1 MSETMAEPRE
11 ITVLFAGDSGDG
23 IQLTGNQFTTTNALF
38 GNDVST
44 FPNFPAEIRAP
55 QGTLAGVSGFQVHFG
70 SIEIFTPGD
79 LCDTLVVMN
88 AAALKANLAKL
99 KPGGTIIANSDGFDP
114 KNLRLAK
121 YADGVQPLE
130 DGTLDGYRL
139 FTIDVTKLTRE
150 CLKESGLGTRDIDR
164 TRNMF
169 VLGLILWLHHR
180 SLEASLQFIKEK
192 FVKKPE
198 LAEANIKVL
207 NAGYSYGDTI
217 EASAPRVNVAKAKMA
232 AGEYRSIMGNQA
244 TALGLIAAGQRS
256 GLPIF
261 YGSYP
266 ITPASDILHDL
277 SKHKNFGVVTYQAE
291 DEIAAIGAAIGASFG
306 GHLGVTASSGPGIA
320 LKTEAIGLALM
331 LELPLVI
338 VNVQRGGPRTG
349 LPTKTEQA
357 DLFQAIYGRN
367 GEAPVAVVA
376 ASTPSDCFTMV
387 MEACRIAVEHMMPVF
402 FLSDG
407 YIANGAEPWKFPQTD
422 QLPTFKGNFATAN
435 DLVDGKYLPYKRNED
450 LVRKWAIPGI
460 AGLEH
465 RVGGIEKEDVT
476 GNISYDPANH
486 QHMVNTRAERV
497 ERVANHIPLQTMS
510 EGEETGDLLILG
522 WGSTYGAIKAAT
534 RELRAE
540 GHKVSHAHLR
550 YLNPMPKNFEQL
562 MRGFKH
568 VLVPEMNTGQLSFLI
583 RGKFLIPAIG
593 LNKVMGIPFTKD
605 EIKAKAVELL

>member
-338 VNVQRGGPRTG
+338 VNVQRGGPCTG

>member
-338 VNVQRGGPRTG
+338 VNVQRGGPSTG